1 PGEEVQDSE
10 DEMTVREAEKSFR
23 NHFALPDSEK
33 LVATFFGF
41 FHRVLPLYGKLYV
54 GSTRLC
60 FRSFMPGNW
69 TKLVVPFKDIMDVDK
84 ERGFRFGYSG
94 MVVVIRGHEEIFFE
108 FSSQDL
114 RDDCTVTLLRSLD
127 SLEPFQESVLLTEDE
142 KRDAEAAAAE
152 NLLLQE
158 ARQGDRGGV
167 EFQLPRGIDQ
177 PDNDSPAISFDDPA
191 ASVLNFKPEESLR
204 ITCLTIG
211 SRGDVQPY
219 IALCKGLLAE
229 GHRPKIAS
237 HAEFGDWVRSHGIDF
252 APVEGNP
259 AELMALCVDHGMFT
273 PSFLYETN
281 QKFWPFVRGLLRTA
295 WAACQDSDL
304 LIESPSAMAGIHI
317 AEALG

>member
-1 PGEEVQDSE
+1 
-10 DEMTVREAEKSFR
+10 
-23 NHFALPDSEK
+23 
-33 LVATFFGF
+33 
-41 FHRVLPLYGKLYV
+41 
-54 GSTRLC
+54 
-60 FRSFMPGNW
+60 
-69 TKLVVPFKDIMDVDK
+69 MDVDK

-108 FSSQDL
+108 FGSQDL

-177 PDNDSPAISFDDPA
+177 PGKEIKAFIAVSFSNIFVDNDSPAISFDDPA

-281 QKFWPFVRGLLRTA
+281 QKVRLNLKLLT
-295 WAACQDSDL
+295 WST
-304 LIESPSAMAGIHI
+304 H
-317 AEALG
+317 

>member
-1 PGEEVQDSE
+1 
-10 DEMTVREAEKSFR
+10 
-23 NHFALPDSEK
+23 
-33 LVATFFGF
+33 
-41 FHRVLPLYGKLYV
+41 
-54 GSTRLC
+54 
-60 FRSFMPGNW
+60 
-69 TKLVVPFKDIMDVDK
+69 MDVDK

-94 MVVVIRGHEEIFFE
+94 MVIVIRGHEEIFFE
-108 FSSQDL
+108 FGSQDL

-127 SLEPFQESVLLTEDE
+127 SMEPFQESVLLTEDE

-167 EFQLPRGIDQ
+167 EFQLPRNID
-177 PDNDSPAISFDDPA
+177 PSGMLNHPITTLSSANNLADHDSPAVSFDDPA
-191 ASVLNFKPEESLR
+191 ASVLDFKPEESLR

-281 QKFWPFVRGLLRTA
+281 QKVCTRLPLLLT
-295 WAACQDSDL
+295 
-304 LIESPSAMAGIHI
+304 GIH
-317 AEALG
+317 

>member
-1 PGEEVQDSE
+1 
-10 DEMTVREAEKSFR
+10 
-23 NHFALPDSEK
+23 
-33 LVATFFGF
+33 
-41 FHRVLPLYGKLYV
+41 
-54 GSTRLC
+54 
-60 FRSFMPGNW
+60 
-69 TKLVVPFKDIMDVDK
+69 MDVDK

-108 FSSQDL
+108 FGSQDL

-127 SLEPFQESVLLTEDE
+127 SMGPFQESILLTEDE

-167 EFQLPRGIDQ
+167 EFQPPPSINPSGMLTRSLTAISPSDSIADH
-177 PDNDSPAISFDDPA
+177 DSPAISFDDPA
-191 ASVLNFKPEESLR
+191 ASVLDFKPEESLR

-281 QKFWPFVRGLLRTA
+281 QKVFSLSPLLASSKR
-295 WAACQDSDL
+295 
-304 LIESPSAMAGIHI
+304 
-317 AEALG
+317 

>member
-1 PGEEVQDSE
+1 
-10 DEMTVREAEKSFR
+10 
-23 NHFALPDSEK
+23 
-33 LVATFFGF
+33 
-41 FHRVLPLYGKLYV
+41 
-54 GSTRLC
+54 
-60 FRSFMPGNW
+60 
-69 TKLVVPFKDIMDVDK
+69 MDVDK

-94 MVVVIRGHEEIFFE
+94 MVIVIRGHEEIFFE
-108 FSSQDL
+108 FGSQDL
-114 RDDCTVTLLRSLD
+114 RDDCTVTLLRSLN
-127 SLEPFQESVLLTEDE
+127 SMEPFQESVLLTEDE

-167 EFQLPRGIDQ
+167 EFQLPHNLESSGMLHKPLAAVPSSDSIAGH
-177 PDNDSPAISFDDPA
+177 DSPAISFDDPA
-191 ASVLNFKPEESLR
+191 ASVLDFKPEESLR

-281 QKFWPFVRGLLRTA
+281 LKVRSRSPLLL
-295 WAACQDSDL
+295 S
-304 LIESPSAMAGIHI
+304 SIH
-317 AEALG
+317 

>member
-1 PGEEVQDSE
+1 
-10 DEMTVREAEKSFR
+10 
-23 NHFALPDSEK
+23 
-33 LVATFFGF
+33 
-41 FHRVLPLYGKLYV
+41 
-54 GSTRLC
+54 
-60 FRSFMPGNW
+60 
-69 TKLVVPFKDIMDVDK
+69 MDVDK

-108 FSSQDL
+108 FGSQDL

-127 SLEPFQESVLLTEDE
+127 SMEPFQESVLLTEDE
-142 KRDAEAAAAE
+142 KKDAEAAAAE

-167 EFQLPRGIDQ
+167 EFQLPREIDASGTLVSSLIITYSS
-177 PDNDSPAISFDDPA
+177 DNVAGHDSPAISFDDPA
-191 ASVLNFKPEESLR
+191 ASVLDFKPEESLR

-281 QKFWPFVRGLLRTA
+281 QKVRPRLPLLV
-295 WAACQDSDL
+295 S
-304 LIESPSAMAGIHI
+304 SKH
-317 AEALG
+317 

>member
-1 PGEEVQDSE
+1 
-10 DEMTVREAEKSFR
+10 
-23 NHFALPDSEK
+23 
-33 LVATFFGF
+33 
-41 FHRVLPLYGKLYV
+41 
-54 GSTRLC
+54 
-60 FRSFMPGNW
+60 
-69 TKLVVPFKDIMDVDK
+69 MDVDK

-108 FSSQDL
+108 FGSQDL

-142 KRDAEAAAAE
+142 RRDAEAAAAE

-167 EFQLPRGIDQ
+167 EFQLPRGVDQ
-177 PDNDSPAISFDDPA
+177 SGTEIKPFVAVSSSNIVTDNDSPAISFDDPA

-229 GHRPKIAS
+229 GHKPKIAS

-281 QKFWPFVRGLLRTA
+281 QKV
-295 WAACQDSDL
+295 CSDL
-304 LIESPSAMAGIHI
+304 QLLLLNTH
-317 AEALG
+317 

>member
-1 PGEEVQDSE
+1 
-10 DEMTVREAEKSFR
+10 M
-23 NHFALPDSEK
+23 
-33 LVATFFGF
+33 
-41 FHRVLPLYGKLYV
+41 
-54 GSTRLC
+54 
-60 FRSFMPGNW
+60 
-69 TKLVVPFKDIMDVDK
+69 
-84 ERGFRFGYSG
+84 
-94 MVVVIRGHEEIFFE
+94 IRGHEEIFFE
-108 FSSQDL
+108 FGSQDL

-127 SLEPFQESVLLTEDE
+127 TLEPFQESVLLTEDE

-167 EFQLPRGIDQ
+167 EFQLPRGVDQ
-177 PDNDSPAISFDDPA
+177 TGTEGNALVVVSSSDIVPDNDSPAISFDDPA

-281 QKFWPFVRGLLRTA
+281 QKVR
-295 WAACQDSDL
+295 SDL
-304 LIESPSAMAGIHI
+304 QLFVLSTH
-317 AEALG
+317 

>member
-1 PGEEVQDSE
+1 
-10 DEMTVREAEKSFR
+10 
-23 NHFALPDSEK
+23 
-33 LVATFFGF
+33 
-41 FHRVLPLYGKLYV
+41 
-54 GSTRLC
+54 
-60 FRSFMPGNW
+60 
-69 TKLVVPFKDIMDVDK
+69 MDVDK

-108 FSSQDL
+108 FGSQDL

-127 SLEPFQESVLLTEDE
+127 SMEPFQESVLLTEDE

-167 EFQLPRGIDQ
+167 EFQPPPSINTSGMLNRLLTAIPSS
-177 PDNDSPAISFDDPA
+177 DNIADHDSPAISFDDPA
-191 ASVLNFKPEESLR
+191 ASVLDFKPEESLR

-281 QKFWPFVRGLLRTA
+281 QKV
-295 WAACQDSDL
+295 C
-304 LIESPSAMAGIHI
+304 SPSSLLASSKY
-317 AEALG
+317 

>member
-1 PGEEVQDSE
+1 
-10 DEMTVREAEKSFR
+10 
-23 NHFALPDSEK
+23 
-33 LVATFFGF
+33 
-41 FHRVLPLYGKLYV
+41 
-54 GSTRLC
+54 
-60 FRSFMPGNW
+60 
-69 TKLVVPFKDIMDVDK
+69 MDVDK

-108 FSSQDL
+108 FGSQDL

-127 SLEPFQESVLLTEDE
+127 SMEPFQESVLLTEDE

-167 EFQLPRGIDQ
+167 EFQLPRNID
-177 PDNDSPAISFDDPA
+177 PSDNPLTAMLSADSDADHDSPAISFDDPA
-191 ASVLNFKPEESLR
+191 ASVLDFKPEESLR

-281 QKFWPFVRGLLRTA
+281 QKVSRHSQLLA
-295 WAACQDSDL
+295 FA
-304 LIESPSAMAGIHI
+304 IH
-317 AEALG
+317 

>member
-1 PGEEVQDSE
+1 
-10 DEMTVREAEKSFR
+10 
-23 NHFALPDSEK
+23 
-33 LVATFFGF
+33 
-41 FHRVLPLYGKLYV
+41 
-54 GSTRLC
+54 
-60 FRSFMPGNW
+60 
-69 TKLVVPFKDIMDVDK
+69 MDVDK

-108 FSSQDL
+108 FGSQDL

-142 KRDAEAAAAE
+142 RRDAEAAAAE

-167 EFQLPRGIDQ
+167 EFQLPRGVDQ
-177 PDNDSPAISFDDPA
+177 SGTEIKPCVAVSSSNIVTDNDSPTISFDDPA

-281 QKFWPFVRGLLRTA
+281 QKV
-295 WAACQDSDL
+295 CSDL
-304 LIESPSAMAGIHI
+304 QLLLLSIH
-317 AEALG
+317 

>member
-1 PGEEVQDSE
+1 
-10 DEMTVREAEKSFR
+10 
-23 NHFALPDSEK
+23 
-33 LVATFFGF
+33 
-41 FHRVLPLYGKLYV
+41 
-54 GSTRLC
+54 
-60 FRSFMPGNW
+60 
-69 TKLVVPFKDIMDVDK
+69 MDVDK

-108 FSSQDL
+108 FGSQDL

-127 SLEPFQESVLLTEDE
+127 SMEPFQESVLLTEEE
-142 KRDAEAAAAE
+142 KKDAEAAAAE

-167 EFQLPRGIDQ
+167 EFQLPRNINPSGMFNNPLTTISSSNNLADH
-177 PDNDSPAISFDDPA
+177 DSSAISFDDPA
-191 ASVLNFKPEESLR
+191 ASVLDFKPEESLR

-281 QKFWPFVRGLLRTA
+281 QKVCSSPPLLLFST
-295 WAACQDSDL
+295 
-304 LIESPSAMAGIHI
+304 H
-317 AEALG
+317 

>member
-1 PGEEVQDSE
+1 
-10 DEMTVREAEKSFR
+10 
-23 NHFALPDSEK
+23 
-33 LVATFFGF
+33 
-41 FHRVLPLYGKLYV
+41 
-54 GSTRLC
+54 
-60 FRSFMPGNW
+60 
-69 TKLVVPFKDIMDVDK
+69 MDVDK

-108 FSSQDL
+108 FGSQDL

-127 SLEPFQESVLLTEDE
+127 SMEPFQESVLLTEEE
-142 KRDAEAAAAE
+142 KKDAEAAAAE

-167 EFQLPRGIDQ
+167 EFQLPRNINPSGMFNNPLTTISSSNNLADH
-177 PDNDSPAISFDDPA
+177 DSSAISFDDPA
-191 ASVLNFKPEESLR
+191 ASVLDFKPEESLR

-281 QKFWPFVRGLLRTA
+281 QKVRSRPPLRLL
-295 WAACQDSDL
+295 
-304 LIESPSAMAGIHI
+304 
-317 AEALG
+317 

>member
-1 PGEEVQDSE
+1 
-10 DEMTVREAEKSFR
+10 
-23 NHFALPDSEK
+23 
-33 LVATFFGF
+33 
-41 FHRVLPLYGKLYV
+41 
-54 GSTRLC
+54 
-60 FRSFMPGNW
+60 
-69 TKLVVPFKDIMDVDK
+69 MDVDK

-108 FSSQDL
+108 FGSQDL

-127 SLEPFQESVLLTEDE
+127 SMEPFQESVLLTEDE

-167 EFQLPRGIDQ
+167 EFQLPRNID
-177 PDNDSPAISFDDPA
+177 PSGMSNNPLTTIPSANNLADHESTAVSFDDPA
-191 ASVLNFKPEESLR
+191 ASVLDFKPEESLR

-281 QKFWPFVRGLLRTA
+281 QKVFLRPPLLL
-295 WAACQDSDL
+295 S
-304 LIESPSAMAGIHI
+304 SIH
-317 AEALG
+317 